1 MGFGIKNQNQL
12 LPKQIFT
19 NRNPLLNFTSSYWT
33 QRLETDEAVCHYFLN
48 ECGVALVPGSA
59 FGSPGHVR
67 MSFAIDQALL
77 DKAVRRLAGAIGQ
90 LGGSLC

>member
-1 MGFGIKNQNQL
+1 
-12 LPKQIFT
+12 
-19 NRNPLLNFTSSYWT
+19 
-33 QRLETDEAVCHYFLN
+33 
-48 ECGVALVPGSA
+48 
-59 FGSPGHVR
+59 